1 MIELLIWWLVLAIVA
16 IWLGTQKGSESP
28 LLLAYFFSLSMIHAP
43 GALNYTGR
51 SVQLYHERETY
62 VGFQLTL
69 IGMTVLLSVV
79 GVARI
84 LNLANASKPIES
96 VAALSMQTVYRII
109 VVGAMTYFILTPL
122 ASLLPSG
129 TAISAP
135 LAGLLPLGFWFWVA
149 NAAKSDQPWPELGRI
164 VLATLLL
171 PVATVLV
178 SGFLGFGVGLAL
190 SVMVMVL
197 VVWPTKL
204 PLMAVMPL
212 LAYLGLSLG
221 ASYFLQRNEIRS
233 AVWGGED
240 YSTRIDATLGIF
252 RDFRF
257 YDVNDSE
264 TVSVIEGRLNQ
275 NMLIGIGLQAH
286 ANGFSQLQ
294 YGATVP
300 LWSLVPRALW
310 PDKPQVGGGGSV
322 VSDFTGITFSAGTS
336 VGAGNPFE
344 FYINFGWPGVV
355 AGFLL
360 LGILFAWHDRN
371 LFAGLQRNDL
381 RAVILYGLPGLTL
394 LNPGGNLMEIMTSY
408 VAAQFVARGFLV
420 ALGSPFVA
428 RVLGFNSVVN
438 PLASSAVAPSF
449 SRVRR

>member
-1 MIELLIWWLVLAIVA
+1 MTELLIWWLALAIVA
-16 IWLGTQKGSESP
+16 IWLGTRKGSESP
-28 LLLAYFFSLSMIHAP
+28 LLLAYFFSLSIIHAP

-62 VGFQLTL
+62 AGFQLTL

-79 GVARI
+79 GVARV
-84 LNLANASKPIES
+84 LSLARVSKPTES
-96 VAALSMQTVYRII
+96 LALSMRTVYRII
-109 VVGAMTYFILTPL
+109 LVGALTYFVLTPL
-122 ASLLPSG
+122 AALLPSG
-129 TAISAP
+129 TAIAAP
-135 LAGLLPLGFWFWVA
+135 LAGLLSLGFWFWAA
-149 NAAKSDQPWPELGRI
+149 NAAKSDRPWPELGRI
-164 VLATLLL
+164 MFATLML
-171 PVATVLV
+171 PAATVLV

-204 PLMAVMPL
+204 PLIAVMPL

-221 ASYFLQRNEIRS
+221 ASYFLQRNEIRN

-240 YSTRIDATLGIF
+240 YSNRIDATLGIF

-257 YDVNDSE
+257 YDVNDPE
-264 TVSVIEGRLNQ
+264 TVLAIEGRLNQ

-294 YGATVP
+294 YGSTVP

-310 PDKPQVGGGGSV
+310 PDKPPVGGGGSV
-322 VSDFTGITFSAGTS
+322 VSNFTGIAFAANTS

-355 AGFLL
+355 GGFLL
-360 LGILFAWHDRN
+360 LGLLLSWHDRN
-371 LFAGLQRNDL
+371 LFSGLQRNDL
-381 RAVILYGLPGLTL
+381 RAVVLYGLPGLTL
-394 LNPGGNLMEIMTSY
+394 INPGGNLMEITTSY
-408 VAAQFVARGFLV
+408 VAAQFVARGFMV

-428 RVLGFNSVVN
+428 RVLGFDSVVI
-438 PLASSAVAPSF
+438 PSTASAVAPSL
-449 SRVRR
+449 SRVGH